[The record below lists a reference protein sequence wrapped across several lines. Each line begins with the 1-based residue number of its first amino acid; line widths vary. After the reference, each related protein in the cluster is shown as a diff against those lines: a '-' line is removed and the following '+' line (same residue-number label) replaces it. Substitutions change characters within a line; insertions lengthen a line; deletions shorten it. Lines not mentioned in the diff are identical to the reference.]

1 MSLTPRRGL
10 LFGIKCRRCRHDA
23 CVGRIVFSSCGGFG
37 AECQELQA
45 KISLIRTAIE
55 PLEVAFAAI
64 MKANGYKKAEEWG
77 HRSQYW
83 ALNDDLSDLC
93 LRETNLVDSMI
104 KLQPKTPAGIAAV
117 AAAFKADQNHFWK
130 SPEADRDWDI
140 SLLPRFLDGLMDLGQ
155 RRPSPLC

>member
-1 MSLTPRRGL
+1 
-10 LFGIKCRRCRHDA
+10 
-23 CVGRIVFSSCGGFG
+23 
-37 AECQELQA
+37 
-45 KISLIRTAIE
+45 
-55 PLEVAFAAI
+55 
-64 MKANGYKKAEEWG
+64 
-77 HRSQYW
+77 
-83 ALNDDLSDLC
+83 LNDDVSDLC

>member
-1 MSLTPRRGL
+1 VS
-10 LFGIKCRRCRHDA
+10 
-23 CVGRIVFSSCGGFG
+23 G
-37 AECQELQA
+37 AA
-45 KISLIRTAIE
+45 GKTIFDPDGDR
-55 PLEVAFAAI
+55 AARSRLRSNNE
-64 MKANGYKKAEEWG
+64 ANGYKKAEEWG

>member
-1 MSLTPRRGL
+1 
-10 LFGIKCRRCRHDA
+10 
-23 CVGRIVFSSCGGFG
+23 
-37 AECQELQA
+37 
-45 KISLIRTAIE
+45 
-55 PLEVAFAAI
+55 

-77 HRSQYW
+77 RRSQYW